1 MVETKK
7 KFPLLLTV
15 GTAAVL
21 IGGGGAAY
29 WFLSQPKAS
38 PEDLPVGAEVIPQ
51 DALMTIA
58 VTTDQGQWQQLR
70 EFGTPQSQAAFDK
83 NLAQV
88 RDRVLTA
95 NGFNYQQDIQP
106 WIGNEVSVAFLAPYL
121 PPASTT
127 PGAPPPVPQQQA
139 VMAVLPIRDA
149 LQAKQ
154 LLEKP
159 RPQTGKLVTRN
170 YKGVEI
176 KESPATAAQKI
187 SVAALNGKYLL
198 VTTDPKATDK
208 AIDTYQGGP
217 NLAATPGYNQ
227 ALGRISTEQPFGKV
241 YVNLPI
247 AAMVTANNAGR
258 PLTPENLAQM
268 QQNQGLA
275 ATADLESE
283 GIQFKSVS
291 WLRPDSERKYNG
303 KNNARIMPDRL
314 PADTLMMV
322 SGGSLKQFWQQYV
335 EGAATSPVSP
345 IPPDGLRSA
354 IKSTVEMD
362 WDQDFVNWMDGEF
375 SLSLVSALP
384 GSPPNLP
391 FSLLFMVQA
400 SDRRAAET
408 ALKKLDDAMT
418 NKYKVKVEAAQVAG
432 QNVTNWTLPLGG
444 STVTHGWLDN
454 NVAFLSLGAPIAS
467 GIIPKPAVP
476 LAGSEAFKQ
485 AMPTELGARNGQFY
499 MNVDQA
505 VNAKRLPILQLPP
518 GNRELVAAIKS
529 IGVTAAITDSR
540 TSRYD
545 AFVGLQKA
553 GKPAPLPSPTIPP
566 AITPPEPVVVP
577 SP

>member
-15 GTAAVL
+15 GTAVVL

-88 RDRVLTA
+88 RDRILTA

-121 PPASTT
+121 PPAATT
-127 PGAPPPVPQQQA
+127 PGTPPPVPQQQA
-139 VMAVLPIRDA
+139 VIAVLPIRDA
-149 LQAKQ
+149 LKAKQ

-159 RPQTGKLVTRN
+159 RPQAGKLVART
-170 YKGVEI
+170 YKGVEV
-176 KESPATAAQKI
+176 KESPGTTPQKI
-187 SVAALNGKYLL
+187 SVAALDGKYLL

-208 AIDTYQGGP
+208 AIDTYQGGA

-227 ALGRISTEQPFGKV
+227 ALGRISTEQPFSKV

-275 ATADLESE
+275 ATADLEPN

-322 SGGSLKQFWQQYV
+322 SGGNLKQFWQQYV

-375 SLSLVSALP
+375 SLSLISAP
-384 GSPPNLP
+384 PDSPPNLP

-454 NVAFLSLGAPIAS
+454 NVAFLSLGAPIAT
-467 GIIPKPAVP
+467 GIIPKPATP
-476 LAGSEAFKQ
+476 LAGSDAFKQ
-485 AMPTELGARNGQFY
+485 AMPQGINANNGHFY

-545 AFVGLQKA
+545 AFVSLQKA
-553 GKPAPLPSPTIPP
+553 GNPAPLPSPTIPP
-566 AITPPEPVVVP
+566 AIPAPEPVVVP